1 MSQVS
6 ELRLKLDRLIKAINL
21 PEISQKISELENKS
35 NQTNFWADN
44 AAAQTVMRELN
55 DLKAEQQTYKEMQE
69 KITALEELLKNANEE
84 EAMSLNEELKTAERE
99 MQKLENK
106 QYLSGPHDK
115 SGVILSIHAGQ
126 GGTEAMDWAEML
138 KRMYL
143 RYAESKN
150 WQAELADETGGE
162 EAGIKSATITIEGR
176 YAYGYLKHEKGTH
189 RLVRQS
195 PFNSDHLR
203 ETSFALVEVLP
214 VVDETEEVKVNEDDL
229 EISFFRSAGAGG
241 QNVNK
246 VSTAVRLKH
255 KPTGIVVECQ
265 TQRFQDQNRKAAM
278 KILQAKLW
286 AIEEEKRLADI
297 KQIKGEY
304 RQASWGNQIRSYVLH
319 PYKQVKDLRS
329 GYVETDPEAVLSGK
343 LDNLIEAT
351 MKL

>member
-1 MSQVS
+1 MTQVS
-6 ELRLKLDRLIKAINL
+6 ELRQRLDQLIKAANL
-21 PEISQKISELENKS
+21 PEIKQKIEVLEAKS
-35 NQTNFWADN
+35 NQENFWADN
-44 AAAQTVMRELN
+44 QAAQGIMRELS
-55 DLKAEQQTYKEMQE
+55 DLKTEQQTYLEMEQ
-69 KITALEELLKNANEE
+69 KIKALEELLKNASEE
-84 EAMSLNEELKTAERE
+84 EIASLGEEIKTSERE
-99 MQKLENK
+99 IQKLEKNR
-106 QYLSGPHDK
+106 YFSGPHDK
-115 SGVILSIHAGQ
+115 GGAILSIHAGQ

-150 WQAELADETGGE
+150 WHAELADETRGE
-162 EAGIKSATITIEGR
+162 EAGIKSATLTIDGR

-195 PFNSDHLR
+195 PFNADNLR

-214 VVDETEEVKVNEDDL
+214 VVEETEAVKINEDEL
-229 EISFFRSAGAGG
+229 EITFFRSAGAGG